1 MKLLFLP
8 VILFFIS
15 VHHGHNQILCP
26 AQDSII
32 AMYKDDADRL
42 ALRKTDRL
50 NLPQEDSVE
59 ILQIMSDTFLNAL
72 LAVFNAIDI
81 PERDTVISILDIH
94 TRPIPLMRTVL
105 VTADSSLTWMQQL
118 QNGILPTGYQPLD
131 SIIAKYELSI
141 EEYDDNYN
149 WFYWHA
155 VTFKAPRN
163 YNIPALANAFETL
176 PDVYFSEPTHI
187 IGDGPDI
194 NDDLFFIIGED
205 FGINLYYSYKWGDCL
220 AGCTGSRT
228 WWFKVYP
235 DCGVEFVN
243 VFGSPLPFTA
253 TSDEEMH
260 QIILRPNPFHNEML
274 IEGNSDIFE
283 YSITDLNGN
292 IISRGNSYE
301 NKISNLEILHPGF
314 YIVAITSDH
323 KVYVRKMIKM

>member
-26 AQDSII
+26 APDSII

-72 LAVFNAIDI
+72 LAVFNAIHI

-163 YNIPALANAFETL
+163 YNIPALANA
-176 PDVYFSEPTHI
+176 
-187 IGDGPDI
+187 
-194 NDDLFFIIGED
+194 
-205 FGINLYYSYKWGDCL
+205 
-220 AGCTGSRT
+220 
-228 WWFKVYP
+228 
-235 DCGVEFVN
+235 
-243 VFGSPLPFTA
+243 
-253 TSDEEMH
+253 
-260 QIILRPNPFHNEML
+260 
-274 IEGNSDIFE
+274 
-283 YSITDLNGN
+283 
-292 IISRGNSYE
+292 
-301 NKISNLEILHPGF
+301 
-314 YIVAITSDH
+314 
-323 KVYVRKMIKM
+323 